1 MLRSRSRL
9 AAIALA
15 VAIVLVTALGSSFA
29 GQARAS
35 TTQIAILQDDP
46 PLLSDPAGT
55 LARMRQLGVGTV
67 RVLVR
72 WQNVAPSAGS
82 YRRPRRFDATNP
94 GAYPAGNWAPYD
106 NLLTNAQQ
114 DGIAIDF
121 DLAGGSPLWATG
133 PGAPRG
139 QRHFN
144 WEPSPSEFGSFVR
157 AAGKRYSGSY
167 TPRGASG
174 PLPAVHFWSIWNEPD
189 YGPSLAP
196 QGTPGNLLVE
206 NSPWMYRRLVDAA
219 WSSLQGTGHAHDTIL
234 IGELAP
240 RGVSQ
245 WGVFSGMKPL
255 IFLRALYCLDGSYR
269 ELRGRAAT
277 LRGCPAT
284 AAGARGFSARHPGLF
299 RASGF
304 SDHPY
309 MRWYPPNREAQPDPD
324 FTSLGLIGQL
334 VRALDRA
341 QLVYGSDPRFPIYS
355 TEFGYLTDPP
365 KHSTASA
372 PEVSPTA
379 AGYYLNWAEYL
390 SWRNPRIASYAQ
402 YLLQD
407 ALPALRSNQ
416 YGGFASGL
424 VAFNGKN
431 KADYYAYRVPIY
443 LPVTTVRRPH
453 TLEVWGCAR
462 PRPAHFTILDSG
474 DQTVAIEFKPSSAG
488 RFQTLRTVPF
498 PSSSCYFDTRVA
510 FPSSGTV
517 RLAWAPPTVPSQSN
531 PPAPPQGTFYSR
543 TVQVTVH

>member
-1 MLRSRSRL
+1 MLHSRSRL

-46 PLLSDPAGT
+46 PLLSDPVGT
-55 LARMRQLGVGTV
+55 LARMRKLGVGTV

-72 WQNVAPSAGS
+72 WQNVARAASS
-82 YRRPRRFDATNP
+82 YRRPRNFDATNP
-94 GAYPAGNWAPYD
+94 AAYPAGSWAPYD

-114 DGIAIDF
+114 DGIAVDF
-121 DLAGGSPLWATG
+121 DLAGGAPLWATG

-139 QRHFN
+139 QQHFN
-144 WEPSPSEFGSFVR
+144 WEPSPREYGSFVR

-167 TPRGASG
+167 TPPGASA
-174 PLPAVHFWSIWNEPD
+174 PLPRVHFWSIWNEPD

-196 QGTPGNLLVE
+196 QGVPGNLRVE
-206 NSPWMYRRLVDAA
+206 RSPSMYRQLVDAA
-219 WSSLQGTGHAHDTIL
+219 WSSLAATGHGHDKIL
-234 IGELAP
+234 IGEIAP
-240 RGVSQ
+240 RGVPQ

-255 IFLRALYCLDGSYR
+255 IFVRALYCVDGSYR
-269 ELRGRAAT
+269 ALRGRTAK
-277 LRGCPAT
+277 LRGCPTTT
-284 AAGARGFSARHPGLF
+284 AGVRSFPARNPGLF
-299 RASGF
+299 HASGF

-309 MRWYPPNREAQPDPD
+309 MRWYTPNREAQPDPD
-324 FTSLGLIGQL
+324 YTSLGLIGQL

-341 QLVYGSDPRFPIYS
+341 QRVYGSDPRFPIYS

-462 PRPAHFTILDSG
+462 PAPFASLDNGGAAQS
-474 DQTVAIEFKPSSAG
+474 VVIEFEPSSG
-488 RFQTLRTVPF
+488 GGFQRRATVPIS
-498 PSSSCYFDTRVA
+498 SSSCYFDTRVA

-517 RLAWAPPTVPSQSN
+517 RLAWAPNPTGS
-531 PPAPPQGTFYSR
+531 TLYSR
-543 TVQVTVH
+543 TVQVTVR